1 VLAMS
6 STSVG
11 AHWRLPPPMMV
22 IFGPGTCKSSAD
34 PRRNCQLHFRP
45 SSPFAPDHQS
55 AGDMEGR
62 ARDFELSDGRSS
74 HPLPYERMFG
84 WMEHLNDAQQA
95 AVRHEGGPLRV
106 LAGAGTGKTTVL
118 SARVA
123 WLIATGT
130 PAERILLLTFTRRA
144 ARQMVDRTATMLSAR
159 QSDGLTD
166 ATSRRVMGGTFHAI
180 AHRTLR
186 RYSQPLGIPE
196 GFSVIDP
203 SDAADVID
211 LVREDGCYVQS
222 SPQRF
227 PRKALLLDIYSRAVN
242 TGTPISKVTA
252 TVAPWANDVV
262 EQIIEICRGYVASKR
277 AGGMLDFDDLLLLWR
292 AAALDDRLGARIA
305 GSFDHI
311 LVDEY
316 QDVNGLQVDILKALR
331 RTDERITIV
340 GDDAQAVYSFRAAE
354 PRHILDFEQA
364 FPRAR
369 TVILS
374 MNYRSDQRILDVANA
389 VAAEAPEGFSATLQA
404 ANALAGRPP
413 CLVRCADEDAQVS
426 AVCEQIIAE
435 REEGVSLKEQAV
447 LVRAAHH
454 SNLLELELGRRRIP
468 YVKYG
473 GLRFVE
479 AAHVKDLL
487 AAFRLADNASDTLAW
502 FRLLQLHEGVG
513 PTIARRALAALGL
526 SDPDGEPMSHNQ
538 ILDRWPTAA
547 ELIPASS
554 RLQANRLVAALADR
568 GDDVVARAERL
579 RVVVAPL
586 VEAAYPDSSV
596 RLADLD
602 ALVAGAA
609 KASRLSDVAADYALE
624 PPRSTSDL
632 AGQPTIDEDWL
643 TISTIHSAKGL
654 EWKAVYL
661 LNATDGMVP
670 SDMAMGTSDGL
681 EEERRVFY
689 VALTRARKA
698 LHVYVPLRYHHRPR
712 GRDDSHGWAQ
722 PSRFLSA
729 EVRSRFEEA
738 DVGHEIAS
746 WASGSG
752 VDDGFGKV
760 SADLESLWS

>member
-1 VLAMS
+1 
-6 STSVG
+6 
-11 AHWRLPPPMMV
+11 MV
-22 IFGPGTCKSSAD
+22 
-34 PRRNCQLHFRP
+34 P
-45 SSPFAPDHQS
+45 SRKTL
-55 AGDMEGR
+55 R
-62 ARDFELSDGRSS
+62 AAIAELSSGVGSRSVS
-74 HPLPYERMFG
+74 IERMFG

-95 AVRHEGGPLRV
+95 AVSHDGGSLRV
-106 LAGAGTGKTTVL
+106 LAGVGTGKTTVL

-144 ARQMVDRTATMLSAR
+144 ARQMLDRTGAMLAAR
-159 QSDGLTD
+159 QRGGHTD
-166 ATSRRVMGGTFHAI
+166 PTTSRVTGGTFHAI

-186 RYSQPLGIPE
+186 QYSQALGIPE
-196 GFSVIDP
+196 GFSILDP
-203 SDAADVID
+203 SDAADVLD
-211 LVREDGCYVQS
+211 FVREEGCYAQTS
-222 SPQRF
+222 SQRF
-227 PRKALLLDIYSRAVN
+227 PRKALLLDLYSRAVN
-242 TGTPISKVTA
+242 TGIPISTVTA
-252 TVAPWANDVV
+252 TVAPWAKDVT

-292 AAALDDRLGARIA
+292 AAALDDRLGARLA

-331 RTDERITIV
+331 RTDERITVV

-354 PRHILDFEQA
+354 PRHILDFEQV
-364 FPRAR
+364 FPGAR
-369 TVILS
+369 TVILNS
-374 MNYRSDQRILDVANA
+374 NYRSDQRILDVANA
-389 VAAEAPEGFSATLQA
+389 VAAEAPEGFSAVLQA
-404 ANALAGRPP
+404 ANAQDGVIPR
-413 CLVRCADEDAQVS
+413 LVRCADEDAQVS
-426 AVCEQIIAE
+426 AVCEQILSQ
-435 REEGVSLKEQAV
+435 REEGVELKEQAV

-487 AAFRLADNASDTLAW
+487 AAFRLADNASDVLAW

-526 SDPDGEPMSHNQ
+526 SDPDGEPMGQNQ
-538 ILDRWPTAA
+538 ILDRWHRAV
-547 ELIPASS
+547 EVLPASARS
-554 RLQANRLVAALADR
+554 QANGLVAALADGG
-568 GDDVVARAERL
+568 GDLVARAERL

-586 VEAAYPDSSV
+586 IEAAYPDSGA
-596 RLADLD
+596 RLIDLD
-602 ALVAGAA
+602 SVVAGAG
-609 KASRLSDVAADYALE
+609 KASRLSDVAADFALE

-670 SDMAMGTSDGL
+670 SDMALGTPEGL

-689 VALTRARKA
+689 VAMTRARQNTS
-698 LHVYVPLRYHHRPR
+698 PLFPIAV
-712 GRDDSHGWAQ
+712 S
-722 PSRFLSA
+722 PSA
-729 EVRSRFEEA
+729 A
-738 DVGHEIAS
+738 
-746 WASGSG
+746 WSG
-752 VDDGFGKV
+752 
-760 SADLESLWS
+760 